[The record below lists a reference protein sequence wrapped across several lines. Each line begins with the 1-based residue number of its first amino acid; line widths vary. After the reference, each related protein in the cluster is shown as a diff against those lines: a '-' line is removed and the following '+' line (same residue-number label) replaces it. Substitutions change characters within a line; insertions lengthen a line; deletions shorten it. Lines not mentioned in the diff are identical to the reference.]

1 VSSVFAR
8 GNKAAPR
15 WYARFLDADRV
26 WRSKRVRQETKKD
39 ALAVARALEAQAER
53 QRVGL
58 ERPAV
63 TSPTCGALMQTWAAG
78 LTNRSRADDRC
89 RLRLH
94 VLPRFAKLRIAD
106 VTLPVLMTWLDELRA
121 AGRLQSGTQR
131 HLLNLVSRFFGWCV
145 ERGHADVNPV
155 RLIPSG
161 RRPQHAP
168 KRNVPWLEDDGIVTT
183 LMNRLPE
190 AVGLMFYIGTMSGL
204 RLGELAGL
212 RLSDLD
218 GVADGVLRVRYSYTG
233 PLKEDRH
240 GAGKVKWAPAPDD
253 AMAVLGPWLERRR
266 AQGAAAEAFVF
277 ARADG
282 THLRKEFV
290 EWTWERARDAL
301 GLKLTFYEA
310 TRHTFASRNLSRGV
324 PLDEVASALG
334 HSTPAVTARH
344 YAHFIRKTFSPGM
357 RAALQAPGGALAG
370 KVLQLSAR
378 APMSPAPAI
387 ATDDADDLRPT
398 GTETRKAGAR

>member
-1 VSSVFAR
+1 MFFRGSKSS
-8 GNKAAPR
+8 PR
-15 WYARFLDADRV
+15 YYARFLDADRV
-26 WRSKRVRQETKKD
+26 WRSRRVRQETKRE

-63 TSPTCGALMQTWAAG
+63 SSPMCGALMEAWAAG
-78 LTNRSRADDRC
+78 LTNRSAADDRC

-94 VLPRFAKLRIAD
+94 VLPRFSKLRIVD
-106 VTLPVLMTWLDELRA
+106 VTLPVLMQWLDELRA
-121 AGRLQSGTQR
+121 AGRLESGTQR
-131 HLLNLVSRFFGWCV
+131 HLLNLVSRFFGWCI
-145 ERGHADVNPV
+145 ERGNASVNPV
-155 RLIPSG
+155 RQIPSG

-168 KRNVPWLEDDGIVTT
+168 KRNVPWLEDDAVAAR
-183 LMNRLPE
+183 LMAHLPE
-190 AVGLMFYIGTMSGL
+190 AIGLMFYVGTMSGL

-212 RLSDLD
+212 RLSDLESL
-218 GVADGVLRVRYSYTG
+218 ADGAIRVRHSYTG
-233 PLKEDRH
+233 PLKEDKN

-253 AMAVLGPWLERRR
+253 AGAVLGPWLDRRR
-266 AQGAAAEAFVF
+266 ADGAGPEAFVF

-282 THLRKEFV
+282 SHLRKEFV
-290 EWTWERARDAL
+290 EWHWERARDAL
-301 GLKLTFYEA
+301 GLTLTFYQA

-357 RAALQAPGGALAG
+357 RAPLQAPGAELG

-378 APMSPAPAI
+378 TPVSPPPANT
-387 ATDDADDLRPT
+387 AGEADDLRPA
-398 GTETRKAGAR
+398 GTERRKAGVR